1 MTKALALT
9 NQAVSYLYMPE
20 TKQETEDTETTK
32 QSEKDTDDPTEAD
45 QEPEDISQPELDAD
59 ELSED
64 PMETIYESAISR
76 PQEGDIVAGEVI
88 AVDTASVFVDLPP
101 HGTGII
107 YGREYINARNII
119 RNITIGDEISAKVVE
134 PENEDGYIELSLK
147 EARQAIV
154 WAKAEEAKESEE
166 VFELTVKDANKGGL
180 LLDWEGIRGFLPAS
194 QLKPEHYPRV
204 EGGDKDRIL
213 QELKELVGDT
223 LSVAVITADPEEEK
237 LIFSEKSPDKKDK
250 GEVMDTYEVGEVIE
264 GTVTGI
270 VDFGIFIKIE
280 EGLEGLAHIS
290 ELDWGL
296 VEDPGDLFDVGEEV
310 TAKIIDKE
318 DDKVSLSI
326 KALKENPWVE
336 AADKYHSGQEVSG
349 VIIKFNEHGAL
360 AAIEEGVA
368 GLVHVSE
375 FESMEDLRETLELGK
390 TYDFTI
396 NLFEPREQRMALS
409 YEGGDGEGL
418 SKDDT
423 EDTED
428 DETDNEDETENTA
441 DSKDD
446 EDSEGEED
454 E

>member
-1 MTKALALT
+1 
-9 NQAVSYLYMPE
+9 MPQ
-20 TKQETEDTETTK
+20 TTQEEVDTEETTK
-32 QSEKDTDDPTEAD
+32 QSDKDTDDPTEAD
-45 QEPEDISQPELDAD
+45 QEPEDISQPDLDTD
-59 ELSED
+59 ELSD
-64 PMETIYESAISR
+64 HAMETIYESAISR

-134 PENEDGYIELSLK
+134 PENDDGYIELSLK

-154 WAKAEEAKESEE
+154 WAKAEEAKENEE

-213 QELKELVGDT
+213 QELKELVGDP
-223 LSVAVITADPEEEK
+223 LNVAIITADPEEEK

-250 GEVMDTYEVGEVIE
+250 EEVMDTYEVGEVIE

-296 VEDPGDLFDVGEEV
+296 VEDPSNLFEVGEEV

-318 DDKVSLSI
+318 EDKISLSI
-326 KALKENPWVE
+326 KALKENPWIE

-375 FESMEDLRETLELGK
+375 FESMESLRDELELGK

-409 YEGGDGEGL
+409 YEGGDGEGVTAE
-418 SKDDT
+418 SNEEDSSSDD
-423 EDTED
+423 
-428 DETDNEDETENTA
+428 DNEESDEDETEA
-441 DSKDD
+441 
-446 EDSEGEED
+446 
-454 E
+454 

>member
-1 MTKALALT
+1 
-9 NQAVSYLYMPE
+9 MP
-20 TKQETEDTETTK
+20 QSTTK
-32 QSEKDTDDPTEAD
+32 STAESTSTDVSTQEPE
-45 QEPEDISQPELDAD
+45 QEPEDISQDPIEKDHLDD
-59 ELSED
+59 D
-64 PMETIYESAISR
+64 PMETVYESSVNR
-76 PQEGDIVAGEVI
+76 PDIGDIVAGEVI
-88 AVDTASVFVDLPP
+88 AVDTASVYIDLPP

-119 RNITIGDEISAKVVE
+119 RNITVGDDISAKVVE
-134 PENEDGYIELSLK
+134 PENDDGYVELSLK

-154 WAKAEEAKESEE
+154 WAKAEEAMQEE
-166 VFELTVKDANKGGL
+166 AVFNLTVKDANKGGI

-213 QELKELVGDT
+213 QELKELVSDKLT
-223 LSVAVITADPEEEK
+223 VSIITADPEAEK
-237 LIFSEKSPDKKDK
+237 LIFSEKSPSKEEK
-250 GEVMDTYEVGEVIE
+250 EAVMDTYEVGEVIE

-270 VDFGIFIKIE
+270 VDFGVFIEIE

-296 VEDPGDLFDVGEEV
+296 VEDPGDLFAVGETV

-318 DDKVSLSI
+318 EDQVSLSV
-326 KALKENPWVE
+326 KELKENPWIE
-336 AADKYHSGQEVSG
+336 AADTYHAGQKVSG

-375 FESMEDLRETLELGK
+375 FASMEALRDTLELGR
-390 TYDFTI
+390 TYQFEI

-409 YEGGDGEGL
+409 YKGNN
-418 SKDDT
+418 S
-423 EDTED
+423 EDA
-428 DETDNEDETENTA
+428 DENSD
-441 DSKDD
+441 
-446 EDSEGEED
+446 EGEE
-454 E
+454 

>member
-1 MTKALALT
+1 
-9 NQAVSYLYMPE
+9 
-20 TKQETEDTETTK
+20 
-32 QSEKDTDDPTEAD
+32 
-45 QEPEDISQPELDAD
+45 
-59 ELSED
+59 
-64 PMETIYESAISR
+64 METIYESAVSR
-76 PQEGDIVAGEVI
+76 PQTGDIVAGEVI

-119 RNITIGDEISAKVVE
+119 RNITVGDDISAKVVE
-134 PENEDGYIELSLK
+134 PENDDGYVELSLK

-154 WAKAEEAKESEE
+154 WAKADEAKESEE

-223 LSVAVITADPEEEK
+223 LSVAIITANPEEEK

-250 GEVMDTYEVGEVIE
+250 EEVMDTYEVGEVVE

-296 VEDPGDLFDVGEEV
+296 VEDPSDLFEVGEEV

-318 DDKVSLSI
+318 EDKISLSI
-326 KALKENPWVE
+326 KALKENPWIE

-375 FESMEDLRETLELGK
+375 FESMEELRDTLELGK
-390 TYDFTI
+390 TYQFTI

-409 YEGGDGEGL
+409 FEGGSGDGISPDDELDESTGNKDGEDE
-418 SKDDT
+418 KT
-423 EDTED
+423 
-428 DETDNEDETENTA
+428 DETNESDNDEE
-441 DSKDD
+441 SD
-446 EDSEGEED
+446 EDKA
-454 E
+454 

>member
-1 MTKALALT
+1 MSTST
-9 NQAVSYLYMPE
+9 
-20 TKQETEDTETTK
+20 
-32 QSEKDTDDPTEAD
+32 DTDPTDITD
-45 QEPEDISQPELDAD
+45 QEPEDLSQPELDAD
-59 ELSED
+59 ELED
-64 PMETIYESAISR
+64 NPMETIYESVVPR
-76 PQEGDIVAGEVI
+76 PEPGDIVKGEVI
-88 AVDTASVFVDLPP
+88 AVDTASVFIDLPP

-119 RNITIGDEISAKVVE
+119 RNITVGDEISAQVVE
-134 PENEDGYIELSLK
+134 PENDNGYIELSLK

-154 WAKAEEAKESEE
+154 WAKAEEAKENEE
-166 VFELTVKDANKGGL
+166 VFELVVQDANKGGL

-213 QELKELVGDT
+213 QKLKELVGEK
-223 LSVAVITADPEEEK
+223 LSVAIITADPEEEK
-237 LIFSEKSPDKKDK
+237 LIFSEKSPSKQEQEDLMDK
-250 GEVMDTYEVGEVIE
+250 YEIGEVIE

-296 VEDPGDLFDVGEEV
+296 VEDPADLFEVGEAV

-318 DDKVSLSI
+318 EDKVSLSV
-326 KALKENPWVE
+326 KELKENPWIE
-336 AADKYHSGQEVSG
+336 AADKYHTGQEVEG

-375 FESMEDLRETLELGK
+375 FDSMEALREELELGK
-390 TYDFTI
+390 TYTFTI
-396 NLFEPREQRMALS
+396 NLFEPRDQRMALS
-409 YEGGDGEGL
+409 YQDEDADSNESDDVDQQDDE
-418 SKDDT
+418 SKD
-423 EDTED
+423 EK
-428 DETDNEDETENTA
+428 DNDQ
-441 DSKDD
+441 
-446 EDSEGEED
+446 DSET
-454 E
+454 

>member
-1 MTKALALT
+1 
-9 NQAVSYLYMPE
+9 MPE
-20 TKQETEDTETTK
+20 TTTEKTDSQTTDEDTKSKKGPE
-32 QSEKDTDDPTEAD
+32 
-45 QEPEDISQPELDAD
+45 QEPEDISQEPVDTENLGDN
-59 ELSED
+59 
-64 PMETIYESAISR
+64 PMEVIYDSSVSR
-76 PQEGDIVAGEVI
+76 PKVGDIVAGEVI
-88 AVDTASVFVDLPP
+88 AVDTASVYIDLPP

-119 RNITIGDEISAKVVE
+119 RNITVGDEISAKVVE
-134 PENEDGYIELSLK
+134 PENDDGYIELSLK

-154 WAKAEEAKESEE
+154 WAKAEEAMKAEE
-166 VFELTVKDANKGGL
+166 VFNLTVKDANKGGL

-213 QELKELVGDT
+213 QELKELVDDK
-223 LSVAVITADPEEEK
+223 LSVSIITADPEEKK
-237 LIFSEKSPDKKDK
+237 LIFSEKSPSKEEK
-250 GEVMDTYEVGEVIE
+250 EAAMDAYEIDEVIE

-270 VDFGIFIKIE
+270 VDFGVFIEIE

-296 VEDPGDLFDVGEEV
+296 VEDPGDLFEVGEDV

-318 DDKVSLSI
+318 EDKVSLSI
-326 KALKENPWVE
+326 KELKENPWIE
-336 AADKYHSGQEVSG
+336 AADKYHAGQEVSG

-375 FESMEDLRETLELGK
+375 FESMNKLRKTLELGK
-390 TYDFTI
+390 TYQFEI

-409 YEGGDGEGL
+409 YQGD
-418 SKDDT
+418 
-423 EDTED
+423 
-428 DETDNEDETENTA
+428 
-441 DSKDD
+441 DSGDQ
-446 EDSEGEED
+446 EEESSEE
-454 E
+454 

>member
-1 MTKALALT
+1 
-9 NQAVSYLYMPE
+9 MPD
-20 TKQETEDTETTK
+20 TTTEDA
-32 QSEKDTDDPTEAD
+32 STDEAD
-45 QEPEDISQPELDAD
+45 DSQTNTQDREQEPEDISQEPIETD
-59 ELSED
+59 ELKDD
-64 PMETIYESAISR
+64 PMEAIYGSSVPR
-76 PQEGDIVAGEVI
+76 PEVGDIVAGEVI
-88 AVDTASVFVDLPP
+88 AVDTASVYIDLPP

-119 RNITIGDEISAKVVE
+119 RNITVGDEISAKVVE
-134 PENEDGYIELSLK
+134 PENDDGYIELSLK

-154 WAKAEEAKESEE
+154 WAKAEDAMQEEE
-166 VFELTVKDANKGGL
+166 VFSLTVKDANKGGL

-213 QELKELVGDT
+213 QELKELVGEK
-223 LSVAVITADPEEEK
+223 LSVSIITANPEDEK
-237 LIFSEKSPDKKDK
+237 LIFSEKSPSKEEK
-250 GEVMDTYEVGEVIE
+250 EAAMDTYEVGEVIE

-270 VDFGIFIKIE
+270 VDFGVFIEIE

-296 VEDPGDLFDVGEEV
+296 VEDPGDLFAVGETV

-318 DDKVSLSI
+318 EDKVSLSI
-326 KALKENPWVE
+326 KELKENPWVE
-336 AADKYHSGQEVSG
+336 AADKYHAGQEVSG

-375 FESMEDLRETLELGK
+375 FDSMEKLRDNLELGK
-390 TYDFTI
+390 TYQFEI

-409 YEGGDGEGL
+409 YKGD
-418 SKDDT
+418 
-423 EDTED
+423 EDGSGD
-428 DETDNEDETENTA
+428 A
-441 DSKDD
+441 D
-446 EDSEGEED
+446 EDSDQSGKDSES
-454 E
+454 

>member
-1 MTKALALT
+1 
-9 NQAVSYLYMPE
+9 MPTQTE
-20 TKQETEDTETTK
+20 ESDTSSEDTSQK
-32 QSEKDTDDPTEAD
+32 QADKDTDDPTEAD
-45 QEPEDISQPELDAD
+45 QEPEDISQPDLDTD
-59 ELSED
+59 QLEGN
-64 PMETIYESAISR
+64 PMETIYESAVSR
-76 PQEGDIVAGEVI
+76 PQTGDIVAGEVI

-119 RNITIGDEISAKVVE
+119 RNITVGDEISAKVVE
-134 PENEDGYIELSLK
+134 PENDDGYVELSLK

-154 WAKAEEAKESEE
+154 WAKADEAKESEE

-213 QELKELVGDT
+213 QELKELVGDS
-223 LSVAVITADPEEEK
+223 LSVAIITADPEEEK

-250 GEVMDTYEVGEVIE
+250 GEVMDTYEIGEVVE

-296 VEDPGDLFDVGEEV
+296 VEDPSDLFEVGEEV

-318 DDKVSLSI
+318 EDKISLSI

-375 FESMEDLRETLELGK
+375 FESMEELRDTLELGK
-390 TYDFTI
+390 TYQFTI

-409 YEGGDGEGL
+409 FEGGSGDGITPEDELDEGDEDEDGEDQEVG
-418 SKDDT
+418 
-423 EDTED
+423 
-428 DETDNEDETENTA
+428 ETGGA
-441 DSKDD
+441 RR
-446 EDSEGEED
+446 
-454 E
+454 

>member
-1 MTKALALT
+1 MPQSTTKST
-9 NQAVSYLYMPE
+9 
-20 TKQETEDTETTK
+20 DETT
-32 QSEKDTDDPTEAD
+32 STDASTQEPE
-45 QEPEDISQPELDAD
+45 QEPEDISQDPIEKDYLDD
-59 ELSED
+59 D
-64 PMETIYESAISR
+64 PMETVYESSVNR
-76 PQEGDIVAGEVI
+76 PDVGDIVAGEVI
-88 AVDTASVFVDLPP
+88 AVDTASVYIDLPP

-119 RNITIGDEISAKVVE
+119 RNITVGDDISAKVVE
-134 PENEDGYIELSLK
+134 PENDDGYVELSLK

-154 WAKAEEAKESEE
+154 WAKAEEAMQDEE
-166 VFELTVKDANKGGL
+166 VFNLTVKDANKGGL

-213 QELKELVGDT
+213 QELKELVGDKLT
-223 LSVAVITADPEEEK
+223 VSIITADPEEEK
-237 LIFSEKSPDKKDK
+237 LIFSEKSPSKEEK
-250 GEVMDTYEVGEVIE
+250 EAVMDTYEVGEVIE

-270 VDFGIFIKIE
+270 VDFGVFIEIE

-296 VEDPGDLFDVGEEV
+296 VEDPGDLFEVGETV

-318 DDKVSLSI
+318 EDQVSLSI
-326 KALKENPWVE
+326 KELKENPWIE
-336 AADKYHSGQEVSG
+336 AADTYHAGQEVSG

-375 FESMEDLRETLELGK
+375 FASMEALRDTLELGR
-390 TYDFTI
+390 TYQFEI

-409 YEGGDGEGL
+409 YKG
-418 SKDDT
+418 
-423 EDTED
+423 ED
-428 DETDNEDETENTA
+428 DGDT
-441 DSKDD
+441 DD
-446 EDSEGEED
+446 E
-454 E
+454 

>member
-1 MTKALALT
+1 MRASLPFY
-9 NQAVSYLYMPE
+9 SHMPTQTE
-20 TKQETEDTETTK
+20 ESDTSSEDTPQK
-32 QSEKDTDDPTEAD
+32 QADKDTDDPTEAD
-45 QEPEDISQPELDAD
+45 QEPEDISQPDLDTD
-59 ELSED
+59 ELEGN
-64 PMETIYESAISR
+64 PMETIYESAVSR
-76 PQEGDIVAGEVI
+76 PQTGDIVAGEVI

-119 RNITIGDEISAKVVE
+119 RNITVGDDISAKVVE
-134 PENEDGYIELSLK
+134 PENDDGYVELSLK

-154 WAKAEEAKESEE
+154 WAKADEAKESEE

-223 LSVAVITADPEEEK
+223 LSVAIITANPEEEK

-250 GEVMDTYEVGEVIE
+250 EEVMDTYEVGEVVE

-296 VEDPGDLFDVGEEV
+296 VEDPSDLFEVGEEV

-318 DDKVSLSI
+318 EDKISLSI

-375 FESMEDLRETLELGK
+375 FESMEELRDTLELGK
-390 TYDFTI
+390 TYQFTI

-409 YEGGDGEGL
+409 FEGGSGDGISPDDELDESDEDEDGE
-418 SKDDT
+418 
-423 EDTED
+423 
-428 DETDNEDETENTA
+428 DEQAEETNESDNDEESDEDEA
-441 DSKDD
+441 
-446 EDSEGEED
+446 
-454 E
+454 

>member
-1 MTKALALT
+1 
-9 NQAVSYLYMPE
+9 MPTQTE
-20 TKQETEDTETTK
+20 ESDTSSEDTPQK
-32 QSEKDTDDPTEAD
+32 QADKDTDDPTEAD
-45 QEPEDISQPELDAD
+45 QEPEDISQPDLDTD
-59 ELSED
+59 ELEGN
-64 PMETIYESAISR
+64 PMETIYESAVSR
-76 PQEGDIVAGEVI
+76 PQTGDIVAGEVI

-119 RNITIGDEISAKVVE
+119 RNITVGDDISAKVVE
-134 PENEDGYIELSLK
+134 PENDDGYVELSLK

-154 WAKAEEAKESEE
+154 WAKADEAKESEE

-223 LSVAVITADPEEEK
+223 LSVAIITADPEEEK

-250 GEVMDTYEVGEVIE
+250 EEVMDTYEVGEVVE

-296 VEDPGDLFDVGEEV
+296 VEDPSDLFEVGEEV

-318 DDKVSLSI
+318 EDKISLSI

-375 FESMEDLRETLELGK
+375 FESMEELRDTLELGK
-390 TYDFTI
+390 TYQFTI

-409 YEGGDGEGL
+409 FEGGSGDGISPDDELDESDEDEDGE
-418 SKDDT
+418 
-423 EDTED
+423 
-428 DETDNEDETENTA
+428 DEQAEETNESDNDEESGEDEA
-441 DSKDD
+441 
-446 EDSEGEED
+446 
-454 E
+454 

>member
-1 MTKALALT
+1 
-9 NQAVSYLYMPE
+9 MPTQTE
-20 TKQETEDTETTK
+20 ESDTSSEDTPQK
-32 QSEKDTDDPTEAD
+32 QADKDTDDPTEAD
-45 QEPEDISQPELDAD
+45 QEPEDISQPDLDTD
-59 ELSED
+59 ELEGN
-64 PMETIYESAISR
+64 PMETIYESAVSR
-76 PQEGDIVAGEVI
+76 PQTGDIVAGEVI

-119 RNITIGDEISAKVVE
+119 RNITVGDDISAKVVE
-134 PENEDGYIELSLK
+134 PENDDGYVELSLK

-154 WAKAEEAKESEE
+154 WAKADEAKESEE

-223 LSVAVITADPEEEK
+223 LSVAIITANPEEEK

-250 GEVMDTYEVGEVIE
+250 EEVMDTYEVGEVVE

-296 VEDPGDLFDVGEEV
+296 VEDPSDLFEVGEEV

-318 DDKVSLSI
+318 EDKISLSI

-375 FESMEDLRETLELGK
+375 FESMEELRDTLELGK
-390 TYDFTI
+390 TYQFTI

-409 YEGGDGEGL
+409 FEGGSGDGISPDDELDESDEDEDGE
-418 SKDDT
+418 
-423 EDTED
+423 
-428 DETDNEDETENTA
+428 DEQAEETNESDNDEESGEDEA
-441 DSKDD
+441 
-446 EDSEGEED
+446 
-454 E
+454 

>member
-1 MTKALALT
+1 
-9 NQAVSYLYMPE
+9 MP
-20 TKQETEDTETTK
+20 QSTTK
-32 QSEKDTDDPTEAD
+32 STAESANTDVSTQEPE
-45 QEPEDISQPELDAD
+45 QEPEDISQDPIEKDHLDD
-59 ELSED
+59 D
-64 PMETIYESAISR
+64 PMETVYESSVNR
-76 PQEGDIVAGEVI
+76 PDVGDIVAGEVI
-88 AVDTASVFVDLPP
+88 AVDTASVYIDLPP

-119 RNITIGDEISAKVVE
+119 RNITVGDDISAKVVE
-134 PENEDGYIELSLK
+134 PENDDGYVELSLK

-154 WAKAEEAKESEE
+154 WAKAEEAMQDEE
-166 VFELTVKDANKGGL
+166 VFNLTVKDANKGGL

-213 QELKELVGDT
+213 QELKELVGDKLT
-223 LSVAVITADPEEEK
+223 VSIITADPEAEK
-237 LIFSEKSPDKKDK
+237 LIFSEKSPSKEEK
-250 GEVMDTYEVGEVIE
+250 EAVMDTYEVGEVIE

-270 VDFGIFIKIE
+270 VDFGVFIEIE

-296 VEDPGDLFDVGEEV
+296 VEDPGDLFAVGETV

-318 DDKVSLSI
+318 EDQVSLSI
-326 KALKENPWVE
+326 KELKENPWIE
-336 AADKYHSGQEVSG
+336 AADTYHAGQEVSG

-375 FESMEDLRETLELGK
+375 FESMEALRDTLELGR
-390 TYDFTI
+390 TYQFEI

-409 YEGGDGEGL
+409 YKGNN
-418 SKDDT
+418 S
-423 EDTED
+423 EDA
-428 DETDNEDETENTA
+428 DENSD
-441 DSKDD
+441 
-446 EDSEGEED
+446 EGEE
-454 E
+454 

>member
-1 MTKALALT
+1 
-9 NQAVSYLYMPE
+9 MPTQTE
-20 TKQETEDTETTK
+20 ESDTSSEDTPQK
-32 QSEKDTDDPTEAD
+32 QADKDTDDPTEAD
-45 QEPEDISQPELDAD
+45 QEPEDISQPDLDTD
-59 ELSED
+59 ELEGN
-64 PMETIYESAISR
+64 PMETIYESAVSR
-76 PQEGDIVAGEVI
+76 PQTGDIVAGEVI

-119 RNITIGDEISAKVVE
+119 RNITVGDDISAKVVE
-134 PENEDGYIELSLK
+134 PENDDGYVELSLK

-154 WAKAEEAKESEE
+154 WAKADEAKESEE

-223 LSVAVITADPEEEK
+223 LSVAIITANPEEEK

-250 GEVMDTYEVGEVIE
+250 EEVMDTYEVGEVVE

-296 VEDPGDLFDVGEEV
+296 VEDPSDLFEVGEEV

-318 DDKVSLSI
+318 EDKISLSI
-326 KALKENPWVE
+326 KALKENPWVA
-336 AADKYHSGQEVSG
+336 AADKYHSGQGVSG

-375 FESMEDLRETLELGK
+375 FESMEELRDTLELGK
-390 TYDFTI
+390 TYQFTI

-409 YEGGDGEGL
+409 FEGGSGDGISPDDELDESTGNKDGEDE
-418 SKDDT
+418 KT
-423 EDTED
+423 
-428 DETDNEDETENTA
+428 DETNESDNDEE
-441 DSKDD
+441 SD
-446 EDSEGEED
+446 EDKA
-454 E
+454 

>member
-1 MTKALALT
+1 MPDTK
-9 NQAVSYLYMPE
+9 E
-20 TKQETEDTETTK
+20 ETEGKTSTK

-45 QEPEDISQPELDAD
+45 QEPEDISQPELDTED
-59 ELSED
+59 LSDD

-76 PQEGDIVAGEVI
+76 PQTGDIVAGEVV

-119 RNITIGDEISAKVVE
+119 RNITIGDDISAKVVE
-134 PENEDGYIELSLK
+134 PENDDGYIELSLK

-154 WAKAEEAKESEE
+154 WAKAEEAKQSEE

-180 LLDWEGIRGFLPAS
+180 LVDWEGIRGFLPAS

-213 QELKELVGDT
+213 QELKELVGEP
-223 LSVAVITADPEEEK
+223 LSVAIITADPEEEK

-250 GEVMDTYEVGEVIE
+250 EEVMDTYEVGEVIE

-296 VEDPGDLFDVGEEV
+296 VEDPNDLFEVGEEV

-318 DDKVSLSI
+318 EDKISLSI

-375 FESMEDLRETLELGK
+375 FESMEKLRDELELGK

-409 YEGGDGEGL
+409 YEGGDGDGVDANDESEQNEEPNGNE
-418 SKDDT
+418 SDADTDEPDEDDT
-423 EDTED
+423 QTED
-428 DETDNEDETENTA
+428 GA
-441 DSKDD
+441 DS
-446 EDSEGEED
+446 EV
-454 E
+454 

>member
-1 MTKALALT
+1 
-9 NQAVSYLYMPE
+9 MPQS
-20 TKQETEDTETTK
+20 TTEDSAAESTST
-32 QSEKDTDDPTEAD
+32 DTVGQEPE
-45 QEPEDISQPELDAD
+45 QEPEDISQDPIKKDHLDD
-59 ELSED
+59 D
-64 PMETIYESAISR
+64 PMETVYESSVNR
-76 PQEGDIVAGEVI
+76 PDVGDIVAGEVI
-88 AVDTASVFVDLPP
+88 AVDTASVYIDLPP

-119 RNITIGDEISAKVVE
+119 RNITVGDDISAKVVE
-134 PENEDGYIELSLK
+134 PENNDGYVELSLK

-154 WAKAEEAKESEE
+154 WAKAEEAMQDEE
-166 VFELTVKDANKGGL
+166 VFNLTVKDANKGGL

-213 QELKELVGDT
+213 QELKELVGDQLT
-223 LSVAVITADPEEEK
+223 VSIITADPEEEK
-237 LIFSEKSPDKKDK
+237 LIFSEKSPSKEEK
-250 GEVMDTYEVGEVIE
+250 EAVMDTYEVGEVIE

-270 VDFGIFIKIE
+270 VDFGVFIEIE

-296 VEDPGDLFDVGEEV
+296 VEDPGDLFEVGETV

-318 DDKVSLSI
+318 EDQVSLSI
-326 KALKENPWVE
+326 KELKENPWIE
-336 AADKYHSGQEVSG
+336 AADTYHAGQEVSG

-375 FESMEDLRETLELGK
+375 FASMEALRDTLELGR
-390 TYDFTI
+390 TYQFEI

-409 YEGGDGEGL
+409 YKGDDG
-418 SKDDT
+418 D
-423 EDTED
+423 
-428 DETDNEDETENTA
+428 
-441 DSKDD
+441 DSKENADD
-446 EDSEGEED
+446 SD

>member
-1 MTKALALT
+1 MPDTK
-9 NQAVSYLYMPE
+9 E
-20 TKQETEDTETTK
+20 ETEDKTSTK

-45 QEPEDISQPELDAD
+45 QEPEDISQPKLDTND
-59 ELSED
+59 LSD
-64 PMETIYESAISR
+64 NPMETVYESAISR
-76 PQEGDIVAGEVI
+76 PQTGDIVAGEVV

-119 RNITIGDEISAKVVE
+119 RNITIGDDISAKVVE
-134 PENEDGYIELSLK
+134 PENDDGYVELSLK

-154 WAKAEEAKESEE
+154 WAKAEEAKQSEE

-180 LLDWEGIRGFLPAS
+180 LVDWEGIRGFLPAS

-213 QELKELVGDT
+213 QELKELVGEP
-223 LSVAVITADPEEEK
+223 LSVAIITADPEEEK

-250 GEVMDTYEVGEVIE
+250 EEVMDTYEVDEVIE

-296 VEDPGDLFDVGEEV
+296 VEDPNDLFEVGEEV

-318 DDKVSLSI
+318 EDKISLSI

-375 FESMEDLRETLELGK
+375 FESMENLRDELELGK

-409 YEGGDGEGL
+409 YEGGEGDGVDVENESEENEKNSDDSESDSDANEL
-418 SKDDT
+418 DNNDT
-423 EDTED
+423 ETED
-428 DETDNEDETENTA
+428 EA
-441 DSKDD
+441 DS
-446 EDSEGEED
+446 ET
-454 E
+454 

>member
-1 MTKALALT
+1 MRASLPFY
-9 NQAVSYLYMPE
+9 SHMPTQTE
-20 TKQETEDTETTK
+20 ESDTSSEDTPQK
-32 QSEKDTDDPTEAD
+32 QADKDTDDPTEAD
-45 QEPEDISQPELDAD
+45 QEPEDISQPDLDTD
-59 ELSED
+59 ELEGN
-64 PMETIYESAISR
+64 PMETIYESAVSR
-76 PQEGDIVAGEVI
+76 PQTGDIVAGEVI

-119 RNITIGDEISAKVVE
+119 RNITVGDDISAKVVE
-134 PENEDGYIELSLK
+134 PENDDGYVELSLK

-154 WAKAEEAKESEE
+154 WAKADEAKESEE

-223 LSVAVITADPEEEK
+223 LSVAIITANPEEEK

-250 GEVMDTYEVGEVIE
+250 EEVMDTYEVGEVVE

-296 VEDPGDLFDVGEEV
+296 VEDPSDLFEVGEEV

-318 DDKVSLSI
+318 EDKISLSI

-336 AADKYHSGQEVSG
+336 AADKYHSGQEVNG

-375 FESMEDLRETLELGK
+375 FESMEELRDTLELGK
-390 TYDFTI
+390 TYQFTI

-409 YEGGDGEGL
+409 FEGGSGDGI
-418 SKDDT
+418 SP
-423 EDTED
+423 D
-428 DETDNEDETENTA
+428 DELDEGNEDEDGEDEKA
-441 DSKDD
+441 DETNESDNDEESD
-446 EDSEGEED
+446 EDEA
-454 E
+454 

>member
-1 MTKALALT
+1 
-9 NQAVSYLYMPE
+9 MPD
-20 TKQETEDTETTK
+20 TTTEDT
-32 QSEKDTDDPTEAD
+32 STDEAD
-45 QEPEDISQPELDAD
+45 DSQTNTQDREQEPEDISQEPIETD
-59 ELSED
+59 ELEDD
-64 PMETIYESAISR
+64 PMEAIYGSSVPR
-76 PQEGDIVAGEVI
+76 PEVGDIVAGEVI
-88 AVDTASVFVDLPP
+88 AVDTASVYIDLPP

-119 RNITIGDEISAKVVE
+119 RNITVGDEISAKVVE
-134 PENEDGYIELSLK
+134 PENDDGYIELSLK

-154 WAKAEEAKESEE
+154 WAKAEDAMQEEE
-166 VFELTVKDANKGGL
+166 VFSLTVKDANKGGL

-213 QELKELVGDT
+213 QELKELVGEK
-223 LSVAVITADPEEEK
+223 LSVSIITANPEDEK
-237 LIFSEKSPDKKDK
+237 LIFSEKSPSKEEK
-250 GEVMDTYEVGEVIE
+250 EAAMDTYEVGEVIE

-270 VDFGIFIKIE
+270 VDFGVFIEIE

-296 VEDPGDLFDVGEEV
+296 VEDPGDLFAVGETV

-318 DDKVSLSI
+318 EDKVSLSI
-326 KALKENPWVE
+326 KELKENPWVE
-336 AADKYHSGQEVSG
+336 AADKYHAGQEVSG

-375 FESMEDLRETLELGK
+375 FDSMEKLRDNLELGK
-390 TYDFTI
+390 TYQFEI

-409 YEGGDGEGL
+409 YKGDEDGGGD
-418 SKDDT
+418 
-423 EDTED
+423 
-428 DETDNEDETENTA
+428 A
-441 DSKDD
+441 D
-446 EDSEGEED
+446 EDSDQSGKDSES
-454 E
+454 